1 MMCFYLNVHFQ
12 GQRVILKPKY
22 LQALTKRR
30 TRVGS
35 NNHVDPVNFT
45 HMQNGKKEIR
55 LTTTLRHGRTVKP
68 TDRGEARSN
77 KNMDVEE
84 KALLSVERKFT
95 LCLSSCLK

>member
-1 MMCFYLNVHFQ
+1 
-12 GQRVILKPKY
+12 
-22 LQALTKRR
+22 
-30 TRVGS
+30 
-35 NNHVDPVNFT
+35 
-45 HMQNGKKEIR
+45 MQNGKKEIR